1 MGLIIRRNTQWQQ
14 WQLEGNYNIWD
25 FPLLQALDERLLP
38 FSSEETPAPPNMTSV
53 VFVLRRLDITGGI
66 KTILNTYEIDSSELK
81 RKILPS
87 GDYYYFYADKA
98 INDIVDDF
106 SSPDDLLPG
115 LYEYGFLVN
124 TQAGLTSESTY
135 TSDIFC
141 YGASPAS
148 GIVVP
153 IPSPV
158 GEEDSG
164 HFDKAMF
171 DNSFNK

>member
-1 MGLIIRRNTQWQQ
+1 MELKIHRNTQFQQ
-14 WQLEGNYNIWD
+14 WKLEGNYNIWD
-25 FPLLQALDERLLP
+25 FPLPQALDERLLP
-38 FSSEETPAPPNMTSV
+38 FSSEEIPAPPNMTSV
-53 VFVLRRLDITGGI
+53 IFVLRRVSITGGV
-66 KTILNTYEIDSSELK
+66 KTILNNYTIDPGELK

-98 INDIVDDF
+98 INEIIGVF
-106 SSPDDLLPG
+106 SSPDDLLSG

-135 TSDIFC
+135 TSDVFC

-148 GIVVP
+148 GITVP

-158 GEEDSG
+158 GVEGSG
-164 HFDKAMF
+164 SFNKSHF
-171 DNSFNK
+171 DNSFDK